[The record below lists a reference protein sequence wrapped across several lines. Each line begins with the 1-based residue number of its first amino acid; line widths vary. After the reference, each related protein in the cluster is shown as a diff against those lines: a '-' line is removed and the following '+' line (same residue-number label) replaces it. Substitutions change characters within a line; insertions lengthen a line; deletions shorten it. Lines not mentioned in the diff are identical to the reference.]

1 MLEHIADMP
10 RIWFGGLA
18 ALLEDADDASTHRD
32 SLSALKAQILWDV
45 SRYEASDASNRK
57 RELLQ

>member
-1 MLEHIADMP
+1 MLEHITDMP

-18 ALLEDADDASTHRD
+18 ALLGDAEASTHRD

-57 RELLQ
+57 KELLQ